1 MVYDVAVVG
10 GGIVGTAVL
19 NKLTRL
25 GVSTVLIER
34 GGDVS
39 VGTTKANSGLV
50 HAGFDAKT
58 GTLKAKLNKRGAE
71 LYPRLCKELNVPYI
85 NNGALVIGNDR
96 SAIEEL
102 YLRGVANGI
111 NGLEI
116 LDRDELL
123 KKVPHIADGVTV
135 GLLAKTASLVS
146 PYKMA
151 IALAE
156 ESVINGGKVM
166 LNFETTR
173 FEKVDEGYKISS
185 EKEYIFARKIILAVG
200 NSHNE
205 VAKIFGAKE
214 YPIEYRLGEYYLL
227 DKGAVDTGVY
237 TIFPLPNKY
246 SKGILVTPTTAGNII
261 VGPTSTKVDSPST
274 ITTRSGLSEIADKS
288 MLTLNNVNLK
298 KNIRVFSGVRCVVGD
313 DFVIENDPNNNDI
326 INVTGICSPGLS
338 SAPAI
343 AEMVVE
349 MLGYSGKE
357 RTNLKHLSKKE
368 HINNMAVDKLN
379 KLIKK
384 DNRYGKI
391 VCRCEMVSEGEIIDA
406 INSPLKPTSVDGI
419 KRRTRAGMGRCQG
432 GFCFSRVME
441 LIARERGISI
451 DEVIKENAHSNVI
464 VGDIGYEEI

>member
-1 MVYDVAVVG
+1 MIYDVAVVG

-19 NKLTRL
+19 NKITRL
-25 GVSTVLIER
+25 GVKAVLIEK

-58 GTLKAKLNKRGAE
+58 GTLKAKLNKRGSE
-71 LYPRLCKELNVPYI
+71 LYPKLCKELHVPYV
-85 NNGALVIGNDR
+85 NNGALVIGNDK
-96 SAIEEL
+96 AVIKEL
-102 YLRGVANGI
+102 YDRGVANGI
-111 NGLEI
+111 DGLEI
-116 LDRDELL
+116 LNRKQLL
-123 KKVPHIADGVTV
+123 ERVPHIADSVTI

-156 ESVINGGKVM
+156 EAVINGARVI
-166 LNFETTR
+166 LNFETKSVQKT
-173 FEKVDEGYKISS
+173 EGVYKITNG
-185 EKEYIFARKIILAVG
+185 KEEVLARKVVLAVG

-227 DKGAVDTGVY
+227 EKGSVDTGGY
-237 TIFPLPNKY
+237 TIFPLPGKY
-246 SKGILVTPTTAGNII
+246 SKGVLVSPTTAGNII
-261 VGPTSTKVDSPST
+261 VGPTSTKVDNPST
-274 ITTRSGLSEIADKS
+274 VTTREGLKEIADKS

-313 DFVIENDPNNNDI
+313 DFIIENDPKNSDI

-343 AEMVVE
+343 AEMVAE
-349 MLGYSGKE
+349 KLGYTGKE
-357 RTNLKHLSKKE
+357 ISKLKHLPDRK
-368 HINNMAVDKLN
+368 HISDMSVSELN
-379 KLIKK
+379 SLIKK
-384 DNRYGKI
+384 DSHYGKI
-391 VCRCEMVSEGEIIDA
+391 VCRCEMVSEGEIIEA

-441 LIARERGISI
+441 LIAKERGISI
-451 DEVIKENAHSNVI
+451 DEVIKENAHSNII

>member
-1 MVYDVAVVG
+1 MIYDVAIIG

-25 GVSTVLIER
+25 GVSTVLIEM

-71 LYPRLCKELNVPYI
+71 LYPKLCKELHVPYI
-85 NNGALVIGNDR
+85 NNSALVIGNDK
-96 SAIEEL
+96 SAIKEL
-102 YLRGVANGI
+102 YDRGIANGI
-111 NGLEI
+111 EGLEV
-116 LDRDELL
+116 LDRRQLL
-123 KKVPHIADGVTV
+123 EKVPHISNGVTV

-156 ESVINGGKVM
+156 EAVINGARVV
-166 LNFETTR
+166 LNFETKS
-173 FEKVDEGYKISS
+173 FVK
-185 EKEYIFARKIILAVG
+185 EKECYKLTDGKEEIFAKKIVLAVG
-200 NSHNE
+200 NSHNK

-227 DKGAVDTGVY
+227 EKGSVDTGGY
-237 TIFPLPNKY
+237 TIFPLPSKF

-261 VGPTSTKVDSPST
+261 VGPTSVRVDNPST
-274 ITTRSGLSEIADKS
+274 VTTREGLKEIADKS

-313 DFVIENDPNNNDI
+313 DFVIENDPNNGDI
-326 INVTGICSPGLS
+326 VNVTGICSPGLS

-343 AEMVVE
+343 AEMVAE
-349 MLGYSGKE
+349 KLGYNGKE
-357 RTNLKHLSKKE
+357 ISKWKHLPERK
-368 HINNMAVDKLN
+368 HISNMSVAELN

-384 DNRYGKI
+384 DSHYGKI
-391 VCRCEMVSEGEIIDA
+391 VCRCEMVSEGEIIEA
-406 INSPLKPTSVDGI
+406 INSPLKPTSIDGI

-441 LIARERGISI
+441 LIAKERGISI
-451 DEVIKENAHSNVI
+451 DEVIKENATSNVI